1 MCPAP
6 TTAKWMISDV
16 SDMMNGKNAQDLGQ
30 IAVERK
36 NPMKKVW

>member
-1 MCPAP
+1 
-6 TTAKWMISDV
+6 
-16 SDMMNGKNAQDLGQ
+16 MMNGKNAQDLGQ